1 MTVNASAGRQ
11 IDLTGGES
19 VYCINTFQI
28 AKAREL
34 HAGEGESSDRI
45 RETMA
50 RMKTDLSRNERA
62 AIAMLLLDELN
73 SSPVA

>member
-1 MTVNASAGRQ
+1 MTINATAGRQ

-34 HAGEGESSDRI
+34 HAGEGESSERV

-50 RMKTDLSRNERA
+50 TMRDSLSRNERA
-62 AIAMLLLDELN
+62 AIAMLLLDDLN
-73 SSPVA
+73 TSTIP